1 MGVGCV
7 DTRSAGEF
15 RCIKLEPMVEEGGL
29 FKSEGSILVWLTDDQ
44 IKMPVKVKSR
54 VLIGSIDA
62 DLSKYSGLAGQLN
75 SKQ

>member
-1 MGVGCV
+1 MH
-7 DTRSAGEF
+7 
-15 RCIKLEPMVEEGGL
+15 KLEPMVEEGGL

-62 DLSKYSGLAGQLN
+62 DLSKYSGLAG
-75 SKQ
+75 S